1 MGKKRD
7 EGEEDK
13 KISIRREL
21 RDVGSQESSRK
32 LRTGKHNQKIRTAT
46 VPVRRESRSSADL
59 NLPTMH
65 DWETSLLI
73 TITWGKKRE
82 LQIWS
87 LRDCLD
93 YIVSLRK
100 SCNQSAK
107 LLFLILNSYPPHPL
121 TWPGKLNHHTFNSC
135 RWVFA
140 SCNFEAVSKF
150 RGVRILANSIVNFF
164 WHQIGI
170 DRAILVMKELSL
182 WLMILKK
189 NLESNYWQS

>member
-1 MGKKRD
+1 M
-7 EGEEDK
+7 
-13 KISIRREL
+13 
-21 RDVGSQESSRK
+21 
-32 LRTGKHNQKIRTAT
+32 IRTAT

-65 DWETSLLI
+65 DWMTSLLV

-93 YIVSLRK
+93 YIVSLKK

-140 SCNFEAVSKF
+140 SWNFEAVSKF
-150 RGVRILANSIVNFF
+150 RDVRILANSIVKKF

-182 WLMILKK
+182 WLMILK
-189 NLESNYWQS
+189 